1 VYLAIEQRSERL
13 VVVKV
18 LSDENDEED
27 YLNEV
32 KFLNEV
38 AAPHPNIVQCVAYFA
53 VSDFDG
59 SLQDPHKKLK
69 FTACVTPGKEKTF
82 AGPHRCIVME
92 HCSGG
97 TLTDFIADCKK
108 AAKPLPLL
116 DLLDLALQLCW

>member
-53 VSDFDG
+53 VNDFDG
-59 SLQDPHKKLK
+59 SLQDPHNKLEL
-69 FTACVTPGKEKTF
+69 APVPDIPKTF

-92 HCSGG
+92 HCSEG
-97 TLTDFIADCKK
+97 TLTDFIADRKK
-108 AAKPLPLL
+108 AAGPLPLL